1 MWSTASAH
9 AAVTAWLRRDLLCD
23 APNAVT
29 LKEEKQQAI
38 TTRGKSRMD
47 IKVLK
52 KTPDEM
58 RIEISGE
65 GHTLCNLL
73 QRALLEDETVEI
85 GGYNIDHPLVSNP
98 VVYVVMKAKRKPEKR
113 PETALK
119 EAAERVRH
127 INREFQASF
136 DKALKEWQKK

>member
-1 MWSTASAH
+1 
-9 AAVTAWLRRDLLCD
+9 
-23 APNAVT
+23 
-29 LKEEKQQAI
+29 
-38 TTRGKSRMD
+38 MD
-47 IKVLK
+47 VKILK

-58 RIEISGE
+58 RIEIAGE

-73 QRALLEDETVEI
+73 QRSLLEDETVEI
-85 GGYNIDHPLVSNP
+85 GGYNIDHPLISNP
-98 VVYVVMKAKRKPEKR
+98 IVYVVMKAKRKPEKK

-136 DKALKEWQKK
+136 HKALKEWQRK

>member
-1 MWSTASAH
+1 
-9 AAVTAWLRRDLLCD
+9 
-23 APNAVT
+23 
-29 LKEEKQQAI
+29 
-38 TTRGKSRMD
+38 MD
-47 IKVLK
+47 VKILK

-58 RIEISGE
+58 RIEIAGE

-73 QRALLEDETVEI
+73 QRSLLEDETVEI

-98 VVYVVMKAKRKPEKR
+98 IVYVVMKAKRKPEKK

-136 DKALKEWQKK
+136 DKALKEWQRK